1 MAGAAPGGV
10 PANPMQQA
18 AGAQQGALAGTAAA
32 GTTNIGTLAG
42 TNLAAYQNPYTTQ
55 VINAQN
61 ADIMRGA
68 QMGLNDLG
76 TAASRAGAFGG
87 SRHGIAMSELGRGAA
102 QLMGQQSAQLRQ
114 AGFNQAQQMAQQDI
128 QNRLSQANL
137 GLSAAQQLG
146 GLGQQSFGY
155 GQAIQNNLAQQG
167 QQQQM
172 LNQALIDAAKAQ
184 FGAYTQS
191 PTAGLSIMTQALG
204 ASPHGQT
211 QTQQSSPGLFGVLS
225 AMAPL
230 FAGSDSR
237 LKESIKKV
245 GELANGVG
253 VYTWK
258 WTKEAIEAGK
268 ANAMLKGV
276 IAQEVREK
284 FPDAV
289 KVDHDGYM
297 MVNYNHP
304 ELKGAI

>member
-10 PANPMQQA
+10 AANPMQQA
-18 AGAQQGALAGTAAA
+18 AGAQQAALAGTATA
-32 GTTNIGTLAG
+32 GTVGGA
-42 TNLAAYQNPYTTQ
+42 NLNQYMNPYTTQ

-87 SRHGIAMSELGRGAA
+87 SRHGVAMSELGRGAA
-102 QLMGQQSAQLRQ
+102 QLMGQQSAALRQ
-114 AGFNQAQQMAQQDI
+114 SAFQNAQTMAQQDI
-128 QNRLSQANL
+128 QNRMSQA
-137 GLSAAQQLG
+137 AQLG
-146 GLGQQSFGY
+146 NLGQQSFGY
-155 GQAIQNNLAQQG
+155 GQSIQGNLAQQG

-211 QTQQSSPGLFGVLS
+211 QTSSSSPGLFGVLS
-225 AMAPL
+225 AMAPM
-230 FAGSDSR
+230 FASSDSR